1 MHLLPLWALAIAGW
15 VAAVAAA
22 PGPRPQEGEDLLPAL
37 KDLARRKRAGNKSN
51 LPYSNYRPLSGMH
64 RYRYP
69 IYRKRSSRP
78 QPQYDYEEDLYIP
91 EPEGD
96 FLDYE
101 ESLRGPSLF
110 RERSLQQQDRRKKEM
125 LMEDE
130 GYFSDDFLPEKKF
143 LPSPYVVPLVKK
155 DTMYNLANTP
165 YDLQAIGRLYEVG
178 KRDSNSIDPYNL
190 EALQDAHSVD
200 RKSIRPTPTE
210 QFYDAIDA
218 IAKKNVYVDE
228 SDRDAAAGRVAKL
241 RNFLT
246 SAAGRYW
253 RARDAEETSAR
264 DPLIRKKRTV
274 AAPTVAAAAA
284 APANKTNATT
294 DTQSSLSSKVPA
306 RYHAQFSGDR
316 KKRAFSDYFKWD
328 RRKKSQPEEEDG
340 DEAQQKRSSPSRD
353 YDDYLTREY
362 FKSIAR
368 SVGQKKRKR
377 MAYAQFEADKRSSG
391 IDEFLE
397 NPSMLQYMQAMLKEA
412 EEKVTSE
419 AEEELGQTDG
429 ENENQRL
436 LGNIVVRLDA
446 LERMREALGQLEALQ
461 EQEERQQQEEEVVAG
476 QAKRTQ
482 ALTLPALPHK
492 RQLSTPQEEAA
503 RRRKSLQEAAKRKES
518 EGKSARRRMRRGE
531 AALSPVFLGNARE
544 ECPVLERIL
553 MNCVAVSNEVGDQ
566 DKVFL
571 DTCVRHEICY
581 MCGSGLR
588 ISGHECDAV
597 LSSSLEAAC
606 SSNLDCLGAAG
617 ETFNILSDASR
628 YDQDGICTHD
638 PCVRQF
644 LEMR

>member
-1 MHLLPLWALAIAGW
+1 MSHKTLAESAKSSAKILRYSWTPRSNEKALVLISLPF
-15 VAAVAAA
+15 
-22 PGPRPQEGEDLLPAL
+22 PRPFSG
-37 KDLARRKRAGNKSN
+37 
-51 LPYSNYRPLSGMH
+51 YRSLSRVR

-78 QPQYDYEEDLYIP
+78 QPQYDYEDDLYIP

-110 RERSLQQQDRRKKEM
+110 RERSLQQQDRRKKM

-130 GYFSDDFLPEKKF
+130 GFFSDDFVPEKKF

-155 DTMYNLANTP
+155 DSVYNLANTP

-200 RKSIRPTPTE
+200 RKSLRPTPTE
-210 QFYDAIDA
+210 RFYDAIDA
-218 IAKKNVYVDE
+218 IAKKNVYADE
-228 SDRDAAAGRVAKL
+228 SDASRVAKL

-264 DPLIRKKRTV
+264 DPLIRKKRS
-274 AAPTVAAAAA
+274 
-284 APANKTNATT
+284 TNATT
-294 DTQSSLSSKVPA
+294 DAPLSAKVPA

-328 RRKKSQPEEEDG
+328 RRKKSQPEEEAQE
-340 DEAQQKRSSPSRD
+340 DEAAQQKRSDSPRD

-368 SVGQKKRKR
+368 SVGQKKKR

-397 NPSMLQYMQAMLKEA
+397 NPSMLQYMQAMLK
-412 EEKVTSE
+412 
-419 AEEELGQTDG
+419 G
-429 ENENQRL
+429 R
-436 LGNIVVRLDA
+436 
-446 LERMREALGQLEALQ
+446 
-461 EQEERQQQEEEVVAG
+461 
-476 QAKRTQ
+476 
-482 ALTLPALPHK
+482 
-492 RQLSTPQEEAA
+492 
-503 RRRKSLQEAAKRKES
+503 
-518 EGKSARRRMRRGE
+518 
-531 AALSPVFLGNARE
+531 
-544 ECPVLERIL
+544 
-553 MNCVAVSNEVGDQ
+553 VAVSNEVGDQ
-566 DKVFL
+566 DRAFL
-571 DTCVRHEICY
+571 DTCLRHEICY

>member
-15 VAAVAAA
+15 VASVAAA

-37 KDLARRKRAGNKSN
+37 KDLARRKRAGTKSN

-78 QPQYDYEEDLYIP
+78 QPQYDYEDDLYIP

-110 RERSLQQQDRRKKEM
+110 RERSLQQQDRRKKM

-130 GYFSDDFLPEKKF
+130 GFFSDDFVPEKKF

-155 DTMYNLANTP
+155 DSVYNLANTP

-200 RKSIRPTPTE
+200 RKSLRPTPTE
-210 QFYDAIDA
+210 RFYDAIDA
-218 IAKKNVYVDE
+218 IAKKNVYADE
-228 SDRDAAAGRVAKL
+228 SDASRVAKL

-264 DPLIRKKRTV
+264 DPLIRKKRSV

-284 APANKTNATT
+284 AANKTNATT
-294 DTQSSLSSKVPA
+294 DAPLSAKVPA

-328 RRKKSQPEEEDG
+328 RRKKSQPEEEAQE
-340 DEAQQKRSSPSRD
+340 DEAAQQKRSDSPRD

-368 SVGQKKRKR
+368 SVGQKKKR

-461 EQEERQQQEEEVVAG
+461 EQEERQQEEEEEEAAG

-482 ALTLPALPHK
+482 ALMLPALPHK

-503 RRRKSLQEAAKRKES
+503 KKRNSLQEASRRMES
-518 EGKSARRRMRRGE
+518 EARSSRRRMRRGE
-531 AALSPVFLGNARE
+531 AALNPIFLGNTRE

-566 DKVFL
+566 DRAFL
-571 DTCVRHEICY
+571 DTCLRHEICY